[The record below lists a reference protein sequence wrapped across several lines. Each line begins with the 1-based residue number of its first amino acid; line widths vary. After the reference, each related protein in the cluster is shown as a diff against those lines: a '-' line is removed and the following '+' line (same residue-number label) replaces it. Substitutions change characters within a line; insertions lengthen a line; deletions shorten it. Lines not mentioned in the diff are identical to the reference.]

1 MTTVIIESIETGFR
15 VRQQSGTWGNPGEKM
30 KTHIDAPT
38 EAEALRLFFEQFG
51 FKFVVDRKL
60 QEVA

>member
-15 VRQQSGTWGNPGEKM
+15 VRQQSGMWGNPGEKM

-38 EAEALRLFFEQFG
+38 EAEALRL
-51 FKFVVDRKL
+51 
-60 QEVA
+60 